1 LNSGFPLNFDGSEV
15 SLPPH
20 RAQLVVSMILLAI
33 YQASQEAL
41 QHGLVELQSSI
52 QQLVLEEFNRL
63 ANTS

>member
-1 LNSGFPLNFDGSEV
+1 
-15 SLPPH
+15 
-20 RAQLVVSMILLAI
+20 MILLAI